1 MPSIGGAMAGMI
13 AGWMI
18 DGILDPWVDGGLNLI
33 LSLVGSTVVF
43 FVVRNW
49 LRRLRDG

>member
-1 MPSIGGAMAGMI
+1 MAAMI

-18 DGILDPWVDGGLNLI
+18 DAVLDPWVDGGLSFA

-43 FVVRNW
+43 FVMRNW

>member
-1 MPSIGGAMAGMI
+1 MAAMI

-18 DGILDPWVDGGLNLI
+18 DAVLDPWVDGGLSFT

-43 FVVRNW
+43 FVMRNW

>member
-1 MPSIGGAMAGMI
+1 MAAMI

-18 DGILDPWVDGGLNLI
+18 DAVLDPWLDGGLTFI

>member
-1 MPSIGGAMAGMI
+1 MAALI

-18 DGILDPWVDGGLNLI
+18 DGVLDPWLDGSATFVV
-33 LSLVGSTVVF
+33 SLVGSTVVLF
-43 FVVRNW
+43 LKRNW